1 MGTILITLFTFVLI
15 LISLLLILVVLMQ
28 RASSSGGMGA
38 AFGGGMAEQTFG
50 AETGNILTKATIW
63 TAIAFFVISLG
74 LYLGHMANVRQPET
88 GLSLDATVSGIPTVT
103 APAEVPVEPSAQAVS
118 EAEAAIKEQ
127 QEEPSANEIP
137 APTPAAE

>member
-15 LISLLLILVVLMQ
+15 LISMFLILVVLMQ

-38 AFGGGMAEQTFG
+38 AFGGGVAEQTFG

-74 LYLGHMANVRQPET
+74 LYLGHMANAREAKAGISVEDT
-88 GLSLDATVSGIPTVT
+88 LSSIPAVT
-103 APAEVPVEPSAQAVS
+103 APAETAPADSVAAP
-118 EAEAAIKEQ
+118 AEAQVA
-127 QEEPSANEIP
+127 P
-137 APTPAAE
+137 AVEAPAAPAAE